1 MVHGL
6 RWTHN
11 KEAAGRRKRRLASIP
26 AMATAINITS
36 KGGWG
41 KQAGTW
47 NWIYRQT
54 DFHKDCSRRELRAVI
69 TILSCWTIK
78 PWVSSMIWHVLKSML
93 NTKHLAE
100 LLHLPLTVRLP
111 FWCTC
116 LTRWF
121 FLQLSDLSSSWRP
134 FGPLNFVFHAL
145 RALRPCDKRVSDW
158 IALLASG

>member
-134 FGPLNFVFHAL
+134 FGPLNFVLRAL
-145 RALRPCDKRVSDW
+145 RALRPCDPRVYDR
-158 IALLASG
+158 IVC